1 MTRAERKEWSDCA
14 YAALRNYIRS
24 PANKRFTTEQFRS
37 DWEGFPEPDDP
48 RDWGIPIRR
57 AVRDGLIQASGYVPS
72 GKVSHGRP
80 VTVWVVN
87 AD

>member
-1 MTRAERKEWSDCA
+1 MNKERKEWSDHA
-14 YAALRNYIRS
+14 YTQLLDYMRRH
-24 PANKRFTTEQFRS
+24 KRFTTEQFRTS
-37 DWEGFPEPDDP
+37 ILCLSQPDDP

-57 AVRDGLIQASGYVPS
+57 AVRDGLIQSGGYVSS
-72 GKVSHGRP
+72 GRVSHGRP